1 MFWFRYTFTDI
12 VFVVAVPA
20 ITKQPRSVVVQAYSV
35 VSFECAARSYGAVS
49 ITWKRMNSEIPI
61 TAQITVSKS
70 LNEITSTLR
79 LESIGY
85 YEGYYYCEIENSA
98 GIVDSTLA
106 HYEISGTHVDMYI
119 AFHIIM
125 CTYIFKLR
133 ILHTYIHCTQL
144 TVYLCVFLLVFFQF
158 LVRR

>member
-1 MFWFRYTFTDI
+1 
-12 VFVVAVPA
+12 
-20 ITKQPRSVVVQAYSV
+20 
-35 VSFECAARSYGAVS
+35 
-49 ITWKRMNSEIPI
+49 MNSEIPI